1 MYYQFSKEKMT
12 FTVYNN
18 GILSKTNQSI
28 WFHAKEKDASYGQT
42 SRSHH
47 YKSFTY
53 FQIIEICFLI
63 LILFEHTIV
72 FIVTFQKKS
81 LKTNRTRQNQRSII
95 LPSKSFLYSCLHR
108 NWIRA
113 FSFSNM
119 CLSCVYF
126 IMLLLKHYHPNL
138 VHHSSITFY
147 SLPLNL
153 LKQMLINFSTFHLFI
168 ISITVFQYFLRYY
181 RLLRST
187 YSSYFFNG
195 KDLLLTKHTNVALIL
210 SSSLALIF
218 AYNFIFYTP
227 KSPHTI
233 SFLPLITFN
242 MILLPLINL
251 IICSFIFV
259 CLMINY
265 FFKSNLETISI
276 DNEQENLRLL
286 IEKNTCIKCYS
297 KILEKNPNLF
307 QDKNYSYKN
316 LYKIFFSTHLHSSYP
331 YKIQQNY
338 FFNKKNTCLQTD
350 LSYEH
355 ENDLEN
361 NSKNN
366 LFFKTTLI
374 KLNRQHSLCHLSHYL
389 LIIFLFKYILLTFP
403 QHILIMLIHLKQF
416 YQFILKHN
424 LSTSLTYSL
433 YNDNEFLLTIC
444 HYLFLLSRF
453 GDSFLLIRLPYLIKK
468 YFPCWCHF
476 NSKLLRKQKKPVTEI
491 LTIKNSASSH
501 SETISALDISN
512 LNDSSNESKQNK
524 SMIKTHWKTK
534 HRRYR
539 LHFQFVPLWT
549 NDRPK
554 LFKEHV

>member
-12 FTVYNN
+12 FTIYNN

-28 WFHAKEKDASYGQT
+28 RFHAKEKDASYGQT

>member
-1 MYYQFSKEKMT
+1 
-12 FTVYNN
+12 
-18 GILSKTNQSI
+18 
-28 WFHAKEKDASYGQT
+28 
-42 SRSHH
+42 
-47 YKSFTY
+47 
-53 FQIIEICFLI
+53 
-63 LILFEHTIV
+63 
-72 FIVTFQKKS
+72 
-81 LKTNRTRQNQRSII
+81 
-95 LPSKSFLYSCLHR
+95 
-108 NWIRA
+108 
-113 FSFSNM
+113 
-119 CLSCVYF
+119 
-126 IMLLLKHYHPNL
+126 
-138 VHHSSITFY
+138 
-147 SLPLNL
+147 
-153 LKQMLINFSTFHLFI
+153 
-168 ISITVFQYFLRYY
+168 
-181 RLLRST
+181 
-187 YSSYFFNG
+187 
-195 KDLLLTKHTNVALIL
+195 
-210 SSSLALIF
+210 
-218 AYNFIFYTP
+218 
-227 KSPHTI
+227 
-233 SFLPLITFN
+233 